1 MMKYTTLNLE
11 GIPLSILLWR
21 ALKKKLQNF
30 GHIEFCYGLSWYKPL
45 IWINLA
51 LTVTLLPTTTYGVI
65 FAIILSLFFSSE
77 LPLANISCCELEVQ
91 EEEESQGQA
100 D

>member
-1 MMKYTTLNLE
+1 MNVLLLIAVDVEVVLGLGWGFDNCTWGLGLFLLQC
-11 GIPLSILLWR
+11 IPR
-21 ALKKKLQNF
+21 
-30 GHIEFCYGLSWYKPL
+30 
-45 IWINLA
+45 INLA

-65 FAIILSLFFSSE
+65 SAIILSLFFSSK
-77 LPLANISCCELEVQ
+77 LPLANISCCELQVQ